1 MTKLQIT
8 ELLRQHH
15 PHLSS
20 KQSDMYLE
28 QAADDICGKTFLHR
42 RTDIMSSVAGQRYY
56 SFPKQAIKI
65 ERVWFNDVEIPRLIG
80 EPIIDDDEFAT
91 NALDTADTALATPTA
106 NASNKRFWYVSPYP
120 QRTEFVTSSD
130 ESGVTDEVGNIA
142 EERRER
148 IGIVEKVNNAVTRDG
163 RTSNFQSCSITGTYN
178 IRVAGV
184 WTPERFQSDDDP
196 TKDWVG
202 PLTAI
207 PKQYHE
213 VMLNGAIAR
222 GYKDPSNFKAEMYQ
236 FFNNEFE
243 LGMKEIKKFVRTRTG
258 TGFIRPQDF

>member
-20 KQSDMYLE
+20 KQSDMYIE
-28 QAADDICGKTFLHR
+28 QAADDICSKTLLHR
-42 RTDIMSSVAGQRYY
+42 RTDIFSSVAGQRYY
-56 SFPKQAIKI
+56 AFPKQAIRM
-65 ERVWFNDVEIPRLIG
+65 ERVWFNDVEIPKLIG
-80 EPIIDDDEFAT
+80 EPIIDDDEFLET
-91 NALDTADTALATPTA
+91 VQDRDNKLPTPTA
-106 NASNKRFWYVSPYP
+106 NASNKRFWYISSYP
-120 QRTEFVTSSD
+120 QRVEFEVVDDST
-130 ESGVTDEVGNIA
+130 VTDEVGNIA

-163 RTSNFQSCSITGTYN
+163 RTSNYQSCSITGTN
-178 IRVAGV
+178 NVRVAGV

-202 PLTAI
+202 PLTAV

-222 GYKDPSNFKAEMYQ
+222 GYKDPSNFKPDLFQ

-243 LGMKEIKKFVRTRTG
+243 LGMKEIKKFLHV
-258 TGFIRPQDF
+258 

>member
-20 KQSDMYLE
+20 KQSDMYIE
-28 QAADDICGKTFLHR
+28 QAADDICSKTLLHR
-42 RTDIMSSVAGQRYY
+42 RTDIFSSIAGKRHY
-56 SFPKQAIKI
+56 SFPKQAIII
-65 ERVWFNDVEIPRLIG
+65 EKVWFNDVLIPRLIG
-80 EPIIDDDEFAT
+80 DPLIDDDEYAMNT
-91 NALDTADTALATPTA
+91 EDTADTALSTPTS
-106 NASNKRFWYVSPYP
+106 NASNKRFWYVTPYS
-120 QRTEFVTSSD
+120 QFTEFKD
-130 ESGVTDEVGNIA
+130 ESDADDDAAGNIN
-142 EERRER
+142 EERREM
-148 IGIVEKVNNAVTRDG
+148 ISIVEKVNNAVTRDG
-163 RTSNFQSCSITGTYN
+163 ITSNYQSCSVTGTYN
-178 IRVAGV
+178 VRVAGV

-202 PLTAI
+202 PLTAV

-222 GYKDPSNFKAEMYQ
+222 GYKDPSNFKADLFQ

-243 LGMKEIKKFVRTRTG
+243 LGMREIKKFVRTRTG
-258 TGFIRPQDF
+258 TGFVRPQDF